1 MYGLCNVNRMN
12 EPARRACVKLE
23 PDVAV
28 VKGDQGRFRGLPIAE
43 WGESDYPVFQKTQ
56 RDQN

>member
-1 MYGLCNVNRMN
+1 MN

-28 VKGDQGRFRGLPIAE
+28 VKGGIREGLGNCRSGV
-43 WGESDYPVFQKTQ
+43 GEGDYPVFQKTR